1 MYISVNSPRQFNAI
15 SGVTVTSLVL
25 EARLTS
31 SCRQIA
37 YPVGRSPIACRLTAH
52 RRLERGLCKP
62 HEAELL
68 DRYLGAGAQGI
79 SALLVVARFSLL
91 DSA

>member
-1 MYISVNSPRQFNAI
+1 MYISINSPRQFNAI
-15 SGVTVTSLVL
+15 SGIIVTSLVL

-31 SCRQIA
+31 SYRQIV

-52 RRLERGLCKP
+52 RRLERGLCKL

-68 DRYLGAGAQGI
+68 DHYLSAGAQGI
-79 SALLVVARFSLL
+79 AALGGGEVSLL